1 MPCPDVGKE
10 NITRK
15 EIPAVSELTLLT
27 QGVRRIEPT
36 IIVNENMIQ

>member
-1 MPCPDVGKE
+1 VPCPDVGKE

-27 QGVRRIEPT
+27 QGVKNRAYNNCE
-36 IIVNENMIQ
+36 